1 MTAGTIFQDSAQAPD
16 FVVPG
21 HVVGYGAEE
30 WRQCA
35 RAAADPGSG
44 TVQDGMDMA
53 PQAAVRDGAAGTRAA
68 VQTGRGRQSLRG
80 RQRAGSARTIA
91 REEGLGGDRCGGV
104 RGRNRADS
112 AEARAGRIGGELG
125 SLHDR
130 DGRARQPDPNGR
142 LAELFQA
149 ARSWLQ
155 ARNLGDRRG
164 SEPDRPGLPAGS
176 PR

>member
-1 MTAGTIFQDSAQAPD
+1 MGVS
-16 FVVPG
+16 
-21 HVVGYGAEE
+21 
-30 WRQCA
+30 
-35 RAAADPGSG
+35 GSKRPHRVISRSPLG
-44 TVQDGMDMA
+44 IQ
-53 PQAAVRDGAAGTRAA
+53 
-68 VQTGRGRQSLRG
+68 
-80 RQRAGSARTIA
+80 A

-164 SEPDRPGLPAGS
+164 SEPDRPGLEGPPSVTPTGFHAGLDCVEINHHRS
-176 PR
+176 LGGESSTALDTELRSRGCDGKGRVLARPSHQFLILGRLINSGWI